1 MLSGRVCRVSWHQ
14 IICLSIIIV
23 GFLVVSWHFLLFLV
37 IFLLTLHTSSR
48 ADAGFGWRMGGYVI
62 YIWKA
67 FTRRFVLD
75 TSESRKFFTVVKD
88 KATVDAYGYVLQT
101 YSACAYRVVPDGYGV
116 LYGLYICISAWASA
130 LLVQTTVG
138 NARASR
144 CGTGNGYRLPRF
156 FISTCNH
163 LQTCWIRGVYRR
175 QDL

>member
-1 MLSGRVCRVSWHQ
+1 MSWYQ
-14 IICLSIIIV
+14 IIYLSIIIV
-23 GFLVVSWHFLLFLV
+23 GFLVVSRHLLLF
-37 IFLLTLHTSSR
+37 ICYFLLTLHTSSC
-48 ADAGFGWRMGGYVI
+48 ADTSFGWRMGGYVI

-101 YSACAYRVVPDGYGV
+101 YCACAYRVVPDGYGV

-163 LQTCWIRGVYRR
+163 LQTC
-175 QDL
+175 

>member
-1 MLSGRVCRVSWHQ
+1 MASNNLSQYNYCWFSRCFLTFLAVS
-14 IICLSIIIV
+14 CY
-23 GFLVVSWHFLLFLV
+23 
-37 IFLLTLHTSSR
+37 FLLTLHTSSR
-48 ADAGFGWRMGGYVI
+48 ADTSFGWRMGGYVI

-101 YSACAYRVVPDGYGV
+101 YCACAYRVVPDGYGV

-144 CGTGNGYRLPRF
+144 CGMGNGYRLPRF

-163 LQTCWIRGVYRR
+163 LQTC
-175 QDL
+175 

>member
-1 MLSGRVCRVSWHQ
+1 MSWHQ

-23 GFLVVSWHFLLFLV
+23 GFLVVSRHLLLF
-37 IFLLTLHTSSR
+37 ICYFLLTLHTSSC
-48 ADAGFGWRMGGYVI
+48 ADTSLGWRMGGYVI

-101 YSACAYRVVPDGYGV
+101 YCACAYRVVPDGYGV

-163 LQTCWIRGVYRR
+163 LQTC
-175 QDL
+175 

>member
-1 MLSGRVCRVSWHQ
+1 MASNNLSQYNYCWFSRCFLTFLAVS
-14 IICLSIIIV
+14 CY
-23 GFLVVSWHFLLFLV
+23 
-37 IFLLTLHTSSR
+37 FLLTLHTSSR

-144 CGTGNGYRLPRF
+144 
-156 FISTCNH
+156 
-163 LQTCWIRGVYRR
+163 
-175 QDL
+175 

>member
-1 MLSGRVCRVSWHQ
+1 MSWHQ

-23 GFLVVSWHFLLFLV
+23 GFLVVSRHLLLF
-37 IFLLTLHTSSR
+37 ICYFLLTLHTSSC
-48 ADAGFGWRMGGYVI
+48 ADTSLGWRMGGYV

-101 YSACAYRVVPDGYGV
+101 YCACAYRVVPDGYGV

-144 CGTGNGYRLPRF
+144 CGTGNRYRLPRF

-163 LQTCWIRGVYRR
+163 LQTC
-175 QDL
+175 

>member
-1 MLSGRVCRVSWHQ
+1 MASNNLSQYNYCWFSRCFLTFLAVS
-14 IICLSIIIV
+14 CY
-23 GFLVVSWHFLLFLV
+23 
-37 IFLLTLHTSSR
+37 FLLTLHTSSC
-48 ADAGFGWRMGGYVI
+48 ADASFGWRMGGYVI

-88 KATVDAYGYVLQT
+88 KATVDAYGYVFADILCLCLSC
-101 YSACAYRVVPDGYGV
+101 SARWVW
-116 LYGLYICISAWASA
+116 CIVWIVYMHISVGFCVARSDW
-130 LLVQTTVG
+130 VG
-138 NARASR
+138 NAKALIW
-144 CGTGNGYRLPRF
+144 GTGNGYRLPRF